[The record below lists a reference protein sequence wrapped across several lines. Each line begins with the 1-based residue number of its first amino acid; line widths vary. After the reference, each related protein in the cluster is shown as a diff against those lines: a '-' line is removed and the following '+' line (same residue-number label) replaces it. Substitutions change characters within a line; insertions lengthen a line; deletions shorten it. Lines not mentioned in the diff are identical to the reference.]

1 MPLQLNARRSTPR
14 AHCSFGS
21 SAACSSENLSNL
33 FRFLDSCC
41 WSVEL
46 FFTMKSLYCLFGV
59 LTSGQN
65 LQLLQEKVREVPQM
79 EITTLLHLLK
89 QLMTTKETFEVCKL
103 NLMGWTWKETIS
115 RWVSKFKLH
124 TRSTRA
130 IFHKGSDINYLMLK
144 QNLKLRR

>member
-1 MPLQLNARRSTPR
+1 
-14 AHCSFGS
+14 
-21 SAACSSENLSNL
+21 
-33 FRFLDSCC
+33 
-41 WSVEL
+41 
-46 FFTMKSLYCLFGV
+46 
-59 LTSGQN
+59 
-65 LQLLQEKVREVPQM
+65 M

-144 QNLKLRR
+144 QNLKLLSIKFLKFKFGVLGFWGDRKSVV